1 MDKSGFKEKSNNPK
15 KQKNAAYANAIKM
28 TEQVLREI
36 YYGHKYTEPP
46 EPPGPPTPLQATTI
60 EGEISNLMIQSD
72 LIELYRN
79 KSKLTTQYAY
89 QEIRRCWLECHQEK
103 EQHKIEIN
111 KLIEEK
117 NELIIIANKYKK
129 LENMIR

>member
-1 MDKSGFKEKSNNPK
+1 MIKSGQRK
-15 KQKNAAYANAIKM
+15 KFNKKNIAYANAIKM

-36 YYGHKYTEPP
+36 YYGYKYTEPP
-46 EPPGPPTPLQATTI
+46 EPPPPQATTI

-79 KSKLTTQYAY
+79 KSKLTAQYAY
-89 QEIRRCWLECHQEK
+89 EEIRRCWLECHQEK